1 MKVYIVYKEFLNWKE
16 FNGAEIIG
24 VFRALENAE
33 EKFNKTYES
42 EMAYLEESE
51 YKIVTANTGKHF
63 AEISTVHGDVNIYI
77 TTKEVE

>member
-1 MKVYIVYKEFLNWKE
+1 MKVYIVYKEYLDWAE
-16 FNGAEIIG
+16 FNKAEIVG

-51 YKIVTANTGKHF
+51 YKIVTVKTGRHY

-77 TTKEVE
+77 SEQEVV

>member
-1 MKVYIVYKEFLNWKE
+1 MKVYIVYKEYLDWAE
-16 FNGAEIIG
+16 FNTAEIVG

-51 YKIVTANTGKHF
+51 YKIVTVKTGRHYAK
-63 AEISTVHGDVNIYI
+63 ISTVHGDVNIYI
-77 TTKEVE
+77 SEQEVV